1 MRIGELARRAGIGV
15 QTIRYY
21 ERMKLLNLPKR
32 MGSGYRKYEFEDFER
47 VMFIRRTQEFGFSL
61 EEIRKLA
68 AAHTGLK
75 SSPPP
80 SVAGASPLQFI
91 TGMFEN
97 KRREVA
103 AKIAELESLEK
114 QLREG
119 IDKLVNREPQCP
131 VGTTVAT
138 GAGCP
143 HLKGPGFR
151 LA

>member
-15 QTIRYY
+15 QTVRYY
-21 ERMKLLNLPKR
+21 ERMNLLNVPRR
-32 MGSGYRKYEFEDFER
+32 MASGYRKYEFEDFER
-47 VMFIRRTQEFGFSL
+47 VMFIRRTQKFGFSL
-61 EEIRKLA
+61 EEIRLLA
-68 AAHTGLK
+68 AAHAGMRSGTYQD
-75 SSPPP
+75 P
-80 SVAGASPLQFI
+80 AGASPLQFI
-91 TGMFEN
+91 TGMFED

-119 IDKLVNREPQCP
+119 IDKLMDREPQCP
-131 VGTTVAT
+131 VSTTIAT